1 MTRQASSRLSAESQA
16 IMDGQTA
23 VKQLGKELYLKGETR
38 LKIEMAVSKEIE
50 RTIAEIKDERLK
62 KDTQISLARMAA
74 RCYDTLR
81 SSAAFGD
88 LAVLWA
94 VVGLKGGT
102 LKGRAKSNAERLIMT
117 KTWKLPYGTQVQQ
130 RLRHYWKDVRET
142 VDKLASERALDE
154 SDAAYGERRQSM
166 RATAEI
172 MVRQNRHIEE
182 VESLKKRT
190 KLVIG
195 STHADCSDRCAPYQ
209 GRVYSLDGTSGTTA
223 DGRKYVPLEEATN
236 NPRDRYVTKAG
247 RVYQNGFIYGFNC
260 YDDQTEIYTDKGWK
274 KFAEL
279 DRTEKVLT
287 LNTATRDL
295 EWQKP
300 TAYYEKEW
308 NGDMVYL
315 HNQNTNLCITPDHN
329 CLYYTQRSSELRF
342 RPATE
347 LSTSNY
353 LYAGCEWQGE
363 EPKTIEL
370 GGKQVDS
377 ELYCKFFAYYLADG
391 SKHSNNAVKIAQT
404 HNDEMY
410 NELKALPFNVWH
422 DDNKIIVYSKEIVKE
437 FAKFGHAEQKYIPE
451 RVKGLS
457 RRLLNVFLDA
467 YVKTDGYVAK
477 HEVRKGSFSYH
488 RSVFTTSKRM
498 AEDLGEI
505 ALKAGLRPKFD
516 LRNNAGQQI
525 QFRNGLYAIDR
536 DLYIIHLNWRTAIV
550 SYRKDLVHYDGKVYC
565 VEVPNHTL
573 YVRRRGQTVWCGN
586 CRHYL
591 IEYADGLKP
600 PTVNEK
606 QRKKEV
612 EIDMRQRKYEREII
626 RAKEKAIANKDIDN
640 GEYRKWNRRAREL
653 MKEYAKFSHDHG
665 RPYYR
670 SRVQLI

>member
-23 VKQLGKELYLKGETR
+23 VKQLVKELYLKGETR

-209 GRVYSLDGTSGTTA
+209 GRVYSLDGTSGVTA
-223 DGRKYVPLEEATN
+223 DGRRYVPLEEATN

-260 YDDQTEIYTDKGWK
+260 
-274 KFAEL
+274 
-279 DRTEKVLT
+279 
-287 LNTATRDL
+287 
-295 EWQKP
+295 
-300 TAYYEKEW
+300 
-308 NGDMVYL
+308 
-315 HNQNTNLCITPDHN
+315 
-329 CLYYTQRSSELRF
+329 
-342 RPATE
+342 
-347 LSTSNY
+347 
-353 LYAGCEWQGE
+353 
-363 EPKTIEL
+363 
-370 GGKQVDS
+370 
-377 ELYCKFFAYYLADG
+377 
-391 SKHSNNAVKIAQT
+391 
-404 HNDEMY
+404 
-410 NELKALPFNVWH
+410 
-422 DDNKIIVYSKEIVKE
+422 
-437 FAKFGHAEQKYIPE
+437 
-451 RVKGLS
+451 
-457 RRLLNVFLDA
+457 
-467 YVKTDGYVAK
+467 
-477 HEVRKGSFSYH
+477 
-488 RSVFTTSKRM
+488 
-498 AEDLGEI
+498 
-505 ALKAGLRPKFD
+505 
-516 LRNNAGQQI
+516 
-525 QFRNGLYAIDR
+525 
-536 DLYIIHLNWRTAIV
+536 
-550 SYRKDLVHYDGKVYC
+550 
-565 VEVPNHTL
+565 
-573 YVRRRGQTVWCGN
+573 
-586 CRHYL
+586 RHYL

-600 PTVNEK
+600 PTVNEQ
-606 QRKKEV
+606 QRKREV
-612 EIDMRQRKYEREII
+612 AIDQRQRKYEREII